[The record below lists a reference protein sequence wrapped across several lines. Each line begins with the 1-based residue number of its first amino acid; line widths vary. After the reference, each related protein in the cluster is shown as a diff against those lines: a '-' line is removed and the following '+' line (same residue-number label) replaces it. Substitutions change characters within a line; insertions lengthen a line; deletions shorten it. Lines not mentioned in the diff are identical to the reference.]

1 MEKATEEDL
10 IIFRKELWD
19 LIEEHAPPED
29 HKTKR
34 FMVAGQLLATALE
47 LYVMS
52 MGKEATLT
60 VMEHALMAVEFDN
73 FVDKSKLH

>member
-10 IIFRKELWD
+10 RIFRKELWE
-19 LIEEHAPPED
+19 LIEEHASSQD
-29 HKTKR
+29 HKTKK

-60 VMEHALMAVEFDN
+60 VMEHALMAVEYDDI
-73 FVDKSKLH
+73 VDKSKLH